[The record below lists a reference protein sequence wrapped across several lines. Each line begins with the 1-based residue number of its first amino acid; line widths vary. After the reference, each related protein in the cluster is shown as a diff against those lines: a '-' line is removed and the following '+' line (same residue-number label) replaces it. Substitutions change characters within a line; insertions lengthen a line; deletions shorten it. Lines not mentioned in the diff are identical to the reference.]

1 LGTISRKFKTLK
13 LKFVLGFGTLL
24 MEEAERIAR
33 EEHGAHKLA
42 VISGEKFFP
51 IKMNFWFHNFYF
63 LQRFLKKIFPV
74 TKFSN
79 RSRNKLQ
86 LYFLS

>member
-42 VISGEKFFP
+42 VISGEKFFQL
-51 IKMNFWFHNFYF
+51 KQKQKFGF
-63 LQRFLKKIFPV
+63 LLFI
-74 TKFSN
+74 S
-79 RSRNKLQ
+79 
-86 LYFLS
+86 